1 MPPLRIIFQHFS
13 QLYNL
18 RVLIQCSSVSNP
30 FSCHM
35 VPVFSLQINAIV
47 IELEREG
54 ILRGILSQGIVFDG
68 IDFLHVCGPRLR
80 NRD

>member
-1 MPPLRIIFQHFS
+1 
-13 QLYNL
+13 
-18 RVLIQCSSVSNP
+18 
-30 FSCHM
+30 M

-47 IELEREG
+47 IELERGG

-80 NRD
+80 NRN